1 MLYRLA
7 HICLLVQIILAAI
20 LLGGA
25 RVWAM
30 GILSILTG
38 IGLIAISLSR
48 TTAKP
53 PLIPSYIRNLWL
65 LVGLVSGWMI
75 LQSLPI
81 WPSQPTPFK
90 ADHIALYPHAWQGS
104 VTDLIWCA
112 ASLTL
117 GALLAQTQPHRFVQ
131 QVCITIICAAVI
143 QVGLAALADMMGWKT
158 TFWFAKTA
166 HLSDWTGSFANRN
179 AFAVL
184 MVLGI
189 IASLSCFMRQTSMSI
204 GKRLDQQGGWLALA
218 MVFGFALL
226 QSHSRSGL
234 VIAGLCL
241 IVFGCLHIPTSRWSH
256 RALIGLG
263 LAGIAA
269 FGRVLIALTS
279 PEVAAR
285 FADLARRDLIQR
297 DDAWASAIDAIM
309 ARPITG
315 FGPGSIAR
323 VMDHFATPGLNTDA
337 NWFSSHNLWLDLALT
352 LGIPMMLLVLITALY
367 AGVKTWRS
375 TQSPNHRALFLAGI
389 CIFVVSASVG
399 WVITLPALILPLGLL
414 WVGCAK
420 AADAARHREGHA
432 PADFWV
438 QSAPPDQSVPT
449 KP

>member
-7 HICLLVQIILAAI
+7 HICLLAQIILAPI

-25 RVWAM
+25 RGWAM

-53 PLIPSYIRNLWL
+53 PLIPSYIRYIWL
-65 LVGLVSGWMI
+65 MIGLVSGWMI

-81 WPSQPTPFK
+81 WPSQPAPFN

-104 VTDLIWCA
+104 VADLIWYA

-117 GALLAQTQPHRFVQ
+117 AALIAQTHPHRFIQ
-131 QVCITIICAAVI
+131 QVGVTIIFSAVV

-184 MVLGI
+184 MVLGM
-189 IASLSCFMRQTSMSI
+189 IASLYCFMRQTSMSL

-241 IVFGCLHIPTSRWSH
+241 MLFGCFHIPSSRRSH

-269 FGRVLIALTS
+269 FGGVLIALTN
-279 PEVAAR
+279 PEFTAR

-323 VMDHFATPGLNTDA
+323 IMDHFATPGLNTDA
-337 NWFSSHNLWLDLALT
+337 NWFSSHNIWLDVALT
-352 LGIPMMLLVLITALY
+352 LGIPMVLIVMTAALY

-389 CIFVVSASVG
+389 CIFVLSASVG

-414 WVGCAK
+414 WVGCAE
-420 AADAARHREGHA
+420 AAVAARHREGHA
-432 PADFWV
+432 PADFWAR
-438 QSAPPDQSVPT
+438 SALPDQSVPT